1 MEEIFAR
8 SALLLGEQA
17 QEVLSRSSVAV
28 FGIGGVGGH
37 AAEALARAG
46 LGRIDLFDP
55 DTVSITNLNR
65 QIVALH
71 STLGRPKAQVMAER
85 IRDINPGCD
94 VRAMTVFYE
103 EANAEEFP
111 LGEYDYLIDA
121 VDTVSS
127 KLVLIERAYAAGV
140 PIISAMGCGNKL
152 DPSRFEVSTIEK
164 TTICP
169 LARIIRRELK
179 IRGIRGL
186 KVVYSTEP
194 PLSPAQGTEAPA
206 PGRRTVPGSVS
217 WVPGAA
223 GLLLAGE
230 AVKDLLR
237 SAGLL

>member
-1 MEEIFAR
+1 MQEAFAR
-8 SALLLGEQA
+8 SALLLGEEA
-17 QEVLSRSSVAV
+17 QEVLSRSAVAV

-46 LGRIDLFDP
+46 IGRIDLFDP
-55 DTVSITNLNR
+55 DTVSTTNLNR

-71 STLGRPKAQVMAER
+71 STLGRPKAEVMAER

-94 VRAMTVFYE
+94 VRALTVFYE
-103 EANAEEFP
+103 AANAAQYP
-111 LGEYDYLIDA
+111 LEAYDYLIDA

-127 KLVLIERAYAAGV
+127 KLTLIERSYAAGV

-152 DPSRFEVSTIEK
+152 DPSRFEVAPIEK
-164 TTICP
+164 TTVCP
-169 LARIIRRELK
+169 LARIMRRELK
-179 IRGIRGL
+179 LRGIRGL

-194 PLSPAQGTEAPA
+194 ALSPAQGDEAPA
-206 PGRRTVPGSVS
+206 PGRHTVPGSVS

-230 AVKDLLR
+230 AIKDLLR
-237 SAGLL
+237 AEALL